1 MCFCQCVFCIERD
14 MKHPPGCSSLLYK
27 WLMDIKSELDLQ
39 LIGTLVL
46 KHYQAK
52 KNGPLMGQVFL
63 DLSDHGGGGMGW
75 QNLRKWEKN

>member
-1 MCFCQCVFCIERD
+1 MF
-14 MKHPPGCSSLLYK
+14 HSSRADPDSHTGLEALP
-27 WLMDIKSELDLQ
+27 S
-39 LIGTLVL
+39 
-46 KHYQAK
+46 K